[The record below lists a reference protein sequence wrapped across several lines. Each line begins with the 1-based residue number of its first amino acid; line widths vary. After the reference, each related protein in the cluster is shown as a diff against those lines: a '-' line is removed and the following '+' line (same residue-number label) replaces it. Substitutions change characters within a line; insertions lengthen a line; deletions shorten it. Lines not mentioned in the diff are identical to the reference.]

1 MIPTTANLNRLYS
14 PYSSAVN
21 QLPWLQSIAS
31 LFARLYLANVFF
43 SAGLTKLRDWGTT
56 LFLFEEEYAVPLLP
70 YELAAWL
77 GTAAELVLPVLLVVG
92 LATRFTAIGLFVFN
106 IVAVISLAEIAPA
119 ALYLHVIWGLL
130 LAQLAL
136 YGSGK
141 ISADHGIRKW
151 LGN

>member
-1 MIPTTANLNRLYS
+1 M
-14 PYSSAVN
+14 
-21 QLPWLQSIAS
+21 
-31 LFARLYLANVFF
+31 
-43 SAGLTKLRDWGTT
+43 
-56 LFLFEEEYAVPLLP
+56 PLLP